1 LQLSELGRNACE
13 LISGCNKSVERLFF
27 NLKFVNLFLELVG
40 MLTTDAASFG
50 QAGLSGIK
58 VVEINGHHVQ
68 PYVNVYILF
77 FV

>member
-1 LQLSELGRNACE
+1 
-13 LISGCNKSVERLFF
+13 
-27 NLKFVNLFLELVG
+27 

-68 PYVNVYILF
+68 PYVNV
-77 FV
+77 